1 VLTTAPPNWSFDA
14 VIVGG
19 GMVGGTLAC
28 ALARDGLSVGVVESR
43 PAVAPAD
50 EPDEPFDLRVSALTR
65 ASEAVL
71 RRLGVWA
78 GVERRRLAPF
88 REMFVWDA
96 YSAGAVGFDS
106 AEVAEPTLGHIVENR
121 VLVQALEE
129 RIQGLPGITWLRPE
143 RPLALRVGDA
153 SAVLRL
159 ESGLVSCRLVV
170 GADGARSRLRDLAH
184 IGVRSRPYGHRALVA
199 TVRPERGHGE
209 TAWQCFLPTG
219 PLAFLPLPD
228 GHCSI
233 VWSAPDWR
241 VEELLALSAQV
252 FAQALGEAFEGRLG
266 RILWVG
272 RRVAFPLV
280 RQHADQYVR
289 ERVALVGDAAHT
301 IHPLAGQGVNLGLLD
316 AAALAEVVADAV
328 RGGKDPGSL
337 RSLHRYERWRR
348 GHNLLVQSAMDGFKA
363 LFGTEAAPV
372 AALRGAGLRLTDR
385 AGPAKRLIMSQAM
398 GLAGDLPALA
408 RPSVGRW

>member
-1 VLTTAPPNWSFDA
+1 MPDFDA

-28 ALARDGLSVGVVESR
+28 ALALDGLSVGVVESR
-43 PAVAPAD
+43 PALAPAE

-78 GVERRRLAPF
+78 GVAGRRLAPF

-96 YSAGAVGFDS
+96 RSGGAVRFDS
-106 AEVAEPTLGHIVENR
+106 AELAEPALGHIVENR

-129 RIQGLPGITWLRPE
+129 RMEGLSGITWLRPE
-143 RPLALRVGDA
+143 RPLALRVGA
-153 SAVLRL
+153 PSAVLQL
-159 ESGLVSCRLVV
+159 ESGPLSCRLVV

-184 IGVRSRPYGHRALVA
+184 IGVRSRPYDHRALVA
-199 TVRPERGHGE
+199 TVRPELGHRD

-228 GHCSI
+228 GYCSI

-241 VEELLALSAQV
+241 VAELLALSAEG

-266 RILWVG
+266 RIHWVG
-272 RRVAFPLV
+272 RRAAFPLV
-280 RQHADQYVR
+280 RQHADRYVQ

-328 RGGKDPGSL
+328 RGGQDPGSL
-337 RSLHRYERWRR
+337 RSLRRYERWRR

-363 LFGTEAAPV
+363 LFGAQGAPV

-385 AGPAKRLIMSQAM
+385 AGPVKRLIMSQAM

-408 RPSVGRW
+408 RPEVGGG